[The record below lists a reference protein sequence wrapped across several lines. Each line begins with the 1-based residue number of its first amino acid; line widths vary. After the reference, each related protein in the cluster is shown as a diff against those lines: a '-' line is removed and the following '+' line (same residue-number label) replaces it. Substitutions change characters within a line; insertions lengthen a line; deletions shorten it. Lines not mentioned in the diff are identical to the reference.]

1 MKATKAK
8 QKLGKLKA
16 EMISDFARSVFGFPV
31 SAASLRSL
39 RSLRFTMLVFISSW
53 RLGGLASLR

>member
-8 QKLGKLKA
+8 QKLGKQKA

-31 SAASLRSL
+31 SAASLRSQ
-39 RSLRFTMLVFISSW
+39 RFTMLVFISSW
-53 RLGGLASLR
+53 RFGSLAPLR